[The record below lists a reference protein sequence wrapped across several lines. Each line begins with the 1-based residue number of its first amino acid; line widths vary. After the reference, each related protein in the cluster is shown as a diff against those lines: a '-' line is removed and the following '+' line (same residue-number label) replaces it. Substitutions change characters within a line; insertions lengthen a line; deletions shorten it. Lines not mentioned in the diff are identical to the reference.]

1 MSDDNKFTKDNVYAD
16 KQIEIFN
23 NILTIL
29 DMQPNDGKKI
39 KKPDLDNK
47 LEEIEKL
54 FDDIKKYYQ
63 ATVWRS
69 TKTTTNKGTSIIR
82 CILKKHNCKLS
93 YKYVVAIINNKRSSI
108 QEYFIESL

>member
-1 MSDDNKFTKDNVYAD
+1 MTDDNKFTKDNAYAD
-16 KQIEIFN
+16 KQLEIYH

-63 ATVWRS
+63 ATVWSGVPRAN
-69 TKTTTNKGTSIIR
+69 NKGMAILR
-82 CILKKHNCKLS
+82 CILKKHNHKLS
-93 YKYVVAIINNKRSSI
+93 YSYTSIKINNKDKSI
-108 QEYFIESL
+108 QQYFIG